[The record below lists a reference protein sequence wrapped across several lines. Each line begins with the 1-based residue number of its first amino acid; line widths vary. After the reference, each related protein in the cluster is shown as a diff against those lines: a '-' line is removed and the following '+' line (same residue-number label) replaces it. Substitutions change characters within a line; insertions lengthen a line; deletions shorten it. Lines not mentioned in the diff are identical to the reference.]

1 MKVSTP
7 HPEVHGDLAHYP
19 PSASSSCWV
28 RYKDGHALDLIGTLA
43 KMVNERLEY
52 AMHGRVL
59 DAVTLKRGR
68 IISNL
73 ESEGLRIIVEKSTT

>member
-1 MKVSTP
+1 
-7 HPEVHGDLAHYP
+7 
-19 PSASSSCWV
+19 
-28 RYKDGHALDLIGTLA
+28 
-43 KMVNERLEY
+43 MVNERLEY